1 MHWQLL
7 PVPGRRAAQ
16 LAPPAARRQ
25 VVIVVANDGEPQGYV
40 RRTLEL
46 PGGCNK
52 IFAATIGL
60 RFRKVFIRDRRTPR
74 RTADSSDSRYDRWSW
89 GS

>member
-46 PGGCNK
+46 PGGCQQN
-52 IFAATIGL
+52 FCSDNRTTFQEGL
-60 RFRKVFIRDRRTPR
+60 HPRSSHTPSHSRQFR
-74 RTADSSDSRYDRWSW
+74 
-89 GS
+89 